1 MVHLAK
7 QPESQ
12 NTEWKQSWRDD
23 YLAWICG
30 FANAK
35 GGKIFIGVDDTGEV
49 VGVENSRRLLEDI
62 PSKIQMALGIVC
74 DVDLH
79 SQDGLDYLE
88 ISVSPSSF
96 PVSYRG
102 QFHYRSG
109 STKRQLTG
117 FALADFVM
125 RRTDSHW
132 DEAPVDS
139 VSLDDVDQ
147 ESIKIFKREALRSRR
162 MTAEELDCSDEELL
176 NKLGVLVDG
185 KLTRAGVL
193 LFTEKHFE
201 AQTATYT
208 KVGMFGDGRDELLY
222 QDAFDGS
229 LINTASKILGTI
241 FLKYL
246 RASISYDQGVRVET
260 YPFEYDA
267 VREGIYNA
275 LIHNVYMMGIPI
287 QIRIDDHTME
297 ISNSCI
303 LPEDWTV
310 DSLMETHRSVPY
322 NPSIANVFYRMGY
335 IENWGRGVEKIVGA
349 CDRLGAPRPE
359 YKVVGY
365 DITLYLHALESAVIR
380 DRKGSDETKDPS
392 SEPLR
397 DALNRQSTA
406 KASVDDAL
414 NMTGD
419 ALDQVTGYSHEASVT
434 AMPVGVYGLER
445 KLIDLIRENGAM
457 NQLQMAEVLGTSRSS
472 IQRGLK
478 RLVDAGVVQR
488 IGGKK
493 MGQWV
498 TFDAGTHPWT

>member
-1 MVHLAK
+1 MVYLAK

-49 VGVENSRRLLEDI
+49 VGVENSKRLLEDI

-176 NKLGVLVDG
+176 NKLGVLVNG

-208 KVGMFGDGRDELLY
+208 KVGMFGDERDELLY

-246 RASISYDQGVRVET
+246 RASISYDRGVRVET

-310 DSLMETHRSVPY
+310 DSLMETHRSAPY

-380 DRKGSDETKDPS
+380 DRKGSGGGLED
-392 SEPLR
+392 
-397 DALNRQSTA
+397 
-406 KASVDDAL
+406 VDDTL
-414 NMTGD
+414 NACD
-419 ALDQVTGYSHEASVT
+419 VTLNDPDVT
-434 AMPVGVYGLER
+434 L
-445 KLIDLIRENGAM
+445 NGA
-457 NQLQMAEVLGTSRSS
+457 NVSLGESLSAADKSLDSQILQYLKAIPTATYQDLAIISS
-472 IQRGLK
+472 VSTRTIQRHVASLQAMGLV
-478 RLVDAGVVQR
+478 RR
-488 IGGKK
+488 IGSKK
-493 MGQWV
+493 TGSWEV
-498 TFDAGTHPWT
+498 NA